1 MCSPSRIV
9 ISIVGTDKT
18 VWVTAGELSGH
29 AVTVDVASGQQK
41 SCFRNPTDE
50 ELTRAQRWAKFLEES
65 VQEGQLGVDQ
75 RNRIA
80 KEMGVST
87 RTVLR
92 HLDRYLFDQ
101 TPANQ
106 LPDKPGPAR
115 GSELFSPVK
124 NALIEKAIEELYES
138 EQRSS
143 IRATTDRAGQLAA
156 AAGISP
162 PSYTAVRS
170 RVRRRDRWRA
180 ERKRHGRVRGNA
192 LAGPAGNGIKVRES
206 LALVQMDHAIVDV
219 IVVDPES
226 REEIGRPWITLAID
240 VATRCVVGFYLSFE
254 APSQTSV
261 ALALEHCCCPKDD
274 WLREIGYEGE
284 WLPFGLMKTI
294 GWDNAKTFR
303 ATSLCTACK
312 MAGIEPRFRQVRTP
326 VHGCYIE
333 RYIGTYMGKV
343 HLLKGTTFSNTKDRE
358 DYDSQKKAVMS
369 LAELIK
375 WTAHQINGVYHNT
388 LHKGLGKTPLEAWNS
403 AWTRSGQYEL
413 PPFPADRRAF
423 LLSLLPGV
431 YRPVTREGLHRFN
444 LKYWD
449 DALVPFIGDGKK
461 YWVAHNPL
469 DVSCVYFR
477 LGDAYIDI
485 PWRDR
490 TRRPIAL
497 FELTMAKKA
506 LKREHN
512 CASSEAE
519 VFEHIKEMR
528 RIEDVADSLTRE
540 QRRIKARRPRG
551 GPAPLSKVSSD
562 IDYTKASVASLN
574 PMDSLR

>member
-18 VWVTAGELSGH
+18 AWVTAGELSGH
-29 AVTVDVASGQQK
+29 AVTVDVAGECRK
-41 SCFRNPTDE
+41 SCSRNPAEE
-50 ELTRAQRWAKFLEES
+50 ELARAQRWVKLLEES
-65 VQEGQLGVDQ
+65 VQEGHLAVGQ
-75 RNRIA
+75 RNQIA
-80 KEMGVST
+80 RDMGVSV
-87 RTVLR
+87 RTVMR
-92 HLDRYLFDQ
+92 HLDSYLFDQ

-106 LPDKPGPAR
+106 LPDRPGPAC
-115 GSELFSPVK
+115 GSELFSPIK
-124 NALIEKAIEELYES
+124 NALIEKAIEELYETD
-138 EQRSS
+138 QRGGVQAVTT
-143 IRATTDRAGQLAA
+143 RARQLAV
-156 AAGISP
+156 AAGITP
-162 PSYTAVRS
+162 PSYTAVRA

-180 ERKRHGRVRGNA
+180 ERKRHGRVRGDA
-192 LAGPAGNGIKVRES
+192 LAGPAGNGIQVREA
-206 LALVQMDHAIVDV
+206 LAFVQMDHAIVDV
-219 IVVDPES
+219 IVVDQET

-240 VATRCVVGFYLSFE
+240 VATRCVVGFYLSFD

-274 WLREIGYEGE
+274 WLMEIGYEGQ

-303 ATSLCTACK
+303 AASLCIACR

-326 VHGCYIE
+326 IHGCYIE
-333 RYIGTYMGKV
+333 RYIGTYMGAV
-343 HLLKGTTFSNTKDRE
+343 HLLKGTTFSNTKERE

-369 LAELIK
+369 LPDLVK

-388 LHKGLGKTPLEAWNS
+388 LHRGLGKTPLEAWTS
-403 AWTRSGQYEL
+403 ARTKNGQYEI
-413 PPFPADRRAF
+413 PPFPADRRSF
-423 LLSLLPGV
+423 LLSLLPGT

-449 DALVPFIGDGKK
+449 DALVPFIGDRKR

-469 DVSCVYFR
+469 DISRVYFR
-477 LGDAYIDI
+477 LGDVYIDI

-506 LKREHN
+506 LKRGHDH
-512 CASSEAE
+512 ATTEAA
-519 VFEHIKEMR
+519 VFDHIKEMR
-528 RIEDVADSLTRE
+528 RIEDAANSLTRE
-540 QRRIKARRPRG
+540 QRRVKARRQKSEP
-551 GPAPLSKVSSD
+551 VSMPCSSAE
-562 IDYTKASVASLN
+562 IDYTKASVASFN